1 MWGRHYEQLL
11 NDSSNEITVL
21 NSFYNVLTHVRM
33 QVTMKEIFVIVNDL
47 PNGKSSG
54 FDGLNSECLK
64 HADPLVCLLSIC
76 FTCMFTHCYMP
87 SSMIKSIIVPFVKNK
102 CSNLADKNNYRLI
115 TLSSISSKVFEHVIL
130 FRLEDYLWTND
141 NQFGFKPSH
150 STDVCV
156 YALTEF
162 IEYFKS

>member
-11 NDSSNEITVL
+11 NDSSNETSKITVL

-33 QVTMKEIFVIVNDL
+33 QVTMKEVFMTVNDL

-54 FDGLNSECLK
+54 FDGLNSESLK

-102 CSNLADKNNYRLI
+102 CSNLADKNNYRPI
-115 TLSSISSKVFEHVIL
+115 TLSTGSPRVFKVF
-130 FRLEDYLWTND
+130 
-141 NQFGFKPSH
+141 
-150 STDVCV
+150 
-156 YALTEF
+156 
-162 IEYFKS
+162 KSL